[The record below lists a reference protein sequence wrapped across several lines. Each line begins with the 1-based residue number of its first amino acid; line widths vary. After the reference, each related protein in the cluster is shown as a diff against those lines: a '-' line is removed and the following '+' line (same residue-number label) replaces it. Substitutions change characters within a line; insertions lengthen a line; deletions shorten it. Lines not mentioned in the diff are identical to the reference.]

1 MPGGRPTKYLPEY
14 CKQAEKLCRL
24 HASDRDIAD
33 FFGIAESTLNNWKLR
48 YPAFMESLTRSKAE
62 ADAQVEQSLYRRA
75 TGYSHKSEKIF
86 NFQGEI
92 IRAQTVEHYP
102 PDTTAMIYWLKNRQ
116 PDKWRDRREILPD
129 DDKPPID
136 DPNPDV

>member
-1 MPGGRPTKYLPEY
+1 
-14 CKQAEKLCRL
+14 
-24 HASDRDIAD
+24 
-33 FFGIAESTLNNWKLR
+33 
-48 YPAFMESLTRSKAE
+48 MESLTRSKAE